1 MEKQVW
7 CKYFL
12 KQYGGSIIDWQKE
25 GYRCVSA
32 EEYNKSMERPW
43 SVLPY
48 IWFFFFV
55 LIAVLLIVHFM
66 FWLLKRFLEEIDE
79 K

>member
-12 KQYGGSIIDWQKE
+12 KQYGGSIIEWQKE

-32 EEYNKSMERPW
+32 EEYSQSMER
-43 SVLPY
+43 SESILPY
-48 IWFFFFV
+48 IWFFFFGCV
-55 LIAVLLIVHFM
+55 AVLLIVHFM
-66 FWLLKRFLEEIDE
+66 FRILRNFLNEIDE

>member
-1 MEKQVW
+1 MERQVW

-12 KQYGGSIIDWQKE
+12 KQYGGSIIEWQKE

-32 EEYNKSMERPW
+32 EEYKQSMERPE

-48 IWFFFFV
+48 VWFFFFACV
-55 LIAVLLIVHFM
+55 AIMLIVKFM
-66 FWLLKRFLEEIDE
+66 FWLLRSFLEEYDE

>member
-12 KQYGGSIIDWQKE
+12 KQYGGSIIEWQKE

-32 EEYNKSMERPW
+32 EEYSQYMKKPGFLFSDI
-43 SVLPY
+43 S
-48 IWFFFFV
+48 FFFFAC
-55 LIAVLLIVHFM
+55 IAVLLIVKFM
-66 FWLLKRFLEEIDE
+66 LWFLNKNLEEIDE

>member
-12 KQYGGSIIDWQKE
+12 KQYGGSIIEWQKE

-32 EEYNKSMERPW
+32 EEYSQYMQRPQ

-48 IWFFFFV
+48 IWFFFFACVVVMFIVKFMLCV
-55 LIAVLLIVHFM
+55 LY
-66 FWLLKRFLEEIDE
+66 KNLEEIN

>member
-12 KQYGGSIIDWQKE
+12 KQYGGSIIEWQKE

-32 EEYNKSMERPW
+32 EEYSQYMQRPQ

-48 IWFFFFV
+48 IWFFFFACV
-55 LIAVLLIVHFM
+55 VVMLIVKFM
-66 FWLLKRFLEEIDE
+66 FWLLRSFLEEYDE

>member
-1 MEKQVW
+1 MNKQAW

-12 KQYGGSIIDWQKE
+12 KQYGWSIIEWQKE

-32 EEYNKSMERPW
+32 EEYKQSMERPE

-48 IWFFFFV
+48 VWFFFFAFFA
-55 LIAVLLIVHFM
+55 IMLIVKFM
-66 FWLLKRFLEEIDE
+66 FWLLRSFLEEYDE